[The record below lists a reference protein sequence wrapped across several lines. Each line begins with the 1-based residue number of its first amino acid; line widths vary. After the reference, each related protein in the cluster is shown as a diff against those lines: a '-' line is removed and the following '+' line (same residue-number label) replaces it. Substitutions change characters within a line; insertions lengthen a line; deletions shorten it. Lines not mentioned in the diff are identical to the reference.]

1 MLVPRRSTRLKRRAR
16 SRMTYCGLFKRLP
29 WVLLAHDLRQVINS
43 DSASRYAW
51 PFPSNGR
58 CDMATM
64 DEHFGDL
71 AVEVGDDLA
80 RTNRFV
86 PTPNSDSAERHLK
99 VRKAAKT
106 DRLALD
112 AALAGVC
119 DDSSLRAVDI
129 VTIVNKMR
137 YRWNQSDV
145 EGKGAR
151 SDKETL
157 RGVGSY

>member
-1 MLVPRRSTRLKRRAR
+1 
-16 SRMTYCGLFKRLP
+16 
-29 WVLLAHDLRQVINS
+29 
-43 DSASRYAW
+43 
-51 PFPSNGR
+51 
-58 CDMATM
+58 M